1 MKRSFLT
8 VLIVALALVA
18 QTASAGQVSF
28 DFASLTGASI
38 KFTGT
43 GDKIE
48 FPNAPLGYDFAIT
61 DATSPGLAGLSG
73 NIGGTFVVGTISSP
87 LSGVEQALV
96 TTSNGSFSVYD
107 GVTASLTADLDWKDI
122 TVYNKLSGVMN
133 GTGIAN
139 LSNIAY
145 TRSNSDLV
153 AIRDGQ
159 QQTVV
164 LTFQFSPL
172 KKKSLTDLM
181 TDGQVNSTSYSGS
194 LSSVPEPSALVLLA
208 GAAIG
213 LVAFVRRR
221 KTA

>member
-28 DFASLTGASI
+28 DFASVAGSTI

-43 GDKIE
+43 GDTIE

-61 DATSPGLAGLSG
+61 DATAGTLVGMSG
-73 NIGGTFVVGTISSP
+73 NIGGTFTVGAISP
-87 LSGVEQALV
+87 ISGGETASV
-96 TTSNGSFSVYD
+96 SGNGTFSVYD
-107 GVTASLTADLDWKDI
+107 GANTFSATINLLDI
-122 TVYNKLSGVMN
+122 TVYNGTFGATNGGGV
-133 GTGIAN
+133 AN
-139 LSNIAY
+139 LSNFSYPGGTNTALLDIVSGA
-145 TRSNSDLV
+145 
-153 AIRDGQ
+153 

-164 LTFQFSPL
+164 MTFQFSPL
-172 KKKSLTDLM
+172 RKKTLTQLM

-194 LSSVPEPSALVLLA
+194 MSSVPEPSMLVLLA

>member
-1 MKRSFLT
+1 
-8 VLIVALALVA
+8 VAGS
-18 QTASAGQVSF
+18 T
-28 DFASLTGASI
+28 I

-43 GDKIE
+43 GDTIE

-61 DATSPGLAGLSG
+61 DATAGSLVGMSG
-73 NIGGTFVVGTISSP
+73 NIGGTFTVTNITGPPTGIQHGDVSTLNGT
-87 LSGVEQALV
+87 LSVDD
-96 TTSNGSFSVYD
+96 GSA
-107 GVTASLTADLDWKDI
+107 TLTADLDWKEI
-122 TVYNKLSGVMN
+122 NVYNKISGAMN

-139 LSNIAY
+139 LSNISY
-145 TRSNSDLV
+145 SGSNLALLDVLN
-153 AIRDGQ
+153 GQ

-213 LVAFVRRR
+213 LVAFIRRR